1 MLNAIETSQL
11 QTLVAVA
18 ETRSFSR
25 AGERLHVTQSAISQ
39 SVKNLEIKT
48 KVKLFHRNG
57 KQILLTQEGERLYV
71 LARDFLDRLKATVDD
86 IQYDNTSMNGRIRI
100 GTLNGIGRSWVAPEV
115 VKIMREFHGLTVELI
130 LGFNDDLLQEFNN
143 YRLDLLILAEESM
156 PLTGKKV
163 ALDQECSTLI
173 FPDSKEFD
181 IKPDITLDEFS
192 SYPTILFEGNDHLY
206 QKWCYQK
213 FGKIPTDI
221 NIRYIVNSH
230 GNMLNAVSEGMGVAV
245 IPTHVLRRSH
255 LKDRLK
261 TLGKSSE
268 VPSYNFY
275 LAYHHESEEI
285 LRVKTVIDRLVTCN
299 NPLSSGH

>member
-1 MLNAIETSQL
+1 LLNAIETSQL

-18 ETRSFSR
+18 ESKSFSR

-48 KVKLFHRNG
+48 KVKLFHRSG
-57 KQILLTQEGERLYV
+57 KQILLTQEGERLYS
-71 LARDFLDRLKATVDD
+71 LAHDFLDRLQATVED
-86 IQYDNTSMNGRIRI
+86 IQYDNTSMNGRVRI

-115 VKIMREFHGLTVELI
+115 VGIMRDFPGLTVELI
-130 LGFNDDLLQEFNN
+130 LGFNDDLLREFNN

-163 ALDQECSTLI
+163 ELGKERSTLI
-173 FPDSKEFD
+173 FPDSDEFN
-181 IKPDITLDEFS
+181 IGSDITLEKFA
-192 SYPTILFEGNDHLY
+192 SYPTILFEGADHLY
-206 QKWCYQK
+206 QKWCYRK

-221 NIRYIVNSH
+221 NVRYVVNSH

-245 IPTHVLRRSH
+245 IPTHVLKRSH
-255 LKDRLK
+255 LVDRLK
-261 TLGKSSE
+261 TLGQASE
-268 VPSYNFY
+268 VPSYNFF

-285 LRVKTVIDRLVTCN
+285 LRIKTVIDRLVSCT
-299 NPLSSGH
+299 NPLSAGH